1 MPTAILEI
9 VNKVLTGLGWF
20 FNPKATKERQLK
32 KLRTELKEVTN
43 AREKARREGNND
55 LYMEKE
61 AERNEILK
69 EIGRVSRR

>member
-9 VNKVLTGLGWF
+9 VNKVLTAFGWF

-32 KLRTELKEVTN
+32 KLRAELKQVTN
-43 AREKARREGNND
+43 DREKARREGKND
-55 LYMEKE
+55 IYMEKE

-69 EIGRVSRR
+69 EIGRISRR